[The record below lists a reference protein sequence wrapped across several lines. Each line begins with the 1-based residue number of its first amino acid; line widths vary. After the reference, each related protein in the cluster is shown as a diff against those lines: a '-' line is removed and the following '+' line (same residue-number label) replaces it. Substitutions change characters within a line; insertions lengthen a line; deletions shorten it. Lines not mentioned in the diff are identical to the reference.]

1 MSKQLKINSQL
12 TSRQQNLDSSHKQ
25 DFKINQQDHSH
36 INQLAISRMNT
47 VHGHKINLGKYSQI
61 ANSENQLLRQQRTTN
76 NSLLQ
81 RDSVQNKFKQAQV
94 FQSECGGLN
103 NLHHGT
109 YIQPSSMQNL
119 GVNDQS
125 HFQKQWKPQQFLHIN
140 ELKDV
145 NFQERGYNSKFHQHD
160 PQIIGNNYQMEPLS
174 PGSTTQDTAQ
184 SMAGSWSPQPFPD
197 QLEQQ
202 NLINQECSSSVNNY
216 LVDGFT
222 QNDFSL
228 RLMDLDLEDNS
239 FDNFVN
245 SQLNKTSIDQAPDFI
260 KSATNRP
267 SYFSNQRAHV
277 AVPQDQHVMG
287 QQRFTFVE
295 NPWSQYQQYNGFY
308 GSDLEVFNQLWC
320 DDLSQRFPQYLN
332 QNCVKQTL
340 STDEDTSVSMQGDL
354 RGETVEAR
362 DTSTASSQS
371 TQLVE
376 ASKNQKVS
384 KSNCVSTSDHF
395 SSVDVPPSNEPQD
408 RRHIEPQLKE
418 VKTKKDYGYK
428 FILRNFR
435 QSFAEDFLKHLIQV
449 YEEFYHSE
457 SISAEEHMEKVWKKF
472 YKEPIQDIV
481 QYVASFLKVFHFIEE
496 PSDYELFQ
504 AIAFILPTRYGQ
516 SQVPKKADSSKAK
529 DIKKPKKPRTIEE
542 LALDQIKFEK
552 KQKKLRGN
560 LTELFDM
567 LPEAWLPSQNF
578 SGNDYFD
585 KATKD
590 LRNRFFKLD
599 FVGLVWN
606 RTMANAT
613 EKIIKFRGNTHAQH
627 EQTFR
632 KITSEFLMKRSEFI
646 LPLWWLNLYRPANE

>member
-12 TSRQQNLDSSHKQ
+12 TSRQQILNSSH
-25 DFKINQQDHSH
+25 QQDNQIRQANHSQL
-36 INQLAISRMNT
+36 NQLAISRINS
-47 VHGHKINLGKYSQI
+47 VHENHVKLVKYSQVS
-61 ANSENQLLRQQRTTN
+61 NSENQALQRTAN
-76 NSLLQ
+76 NILLPK
-81 RDSVQNKFKQAQV
+81 DSIQEYMKQAQD
-94 FQSECGGLN
+94 FDSNYGGLN
-103 NLHHGT
+103 ILHGT
-109 YIQPSSMQNL
+109 HIQPASMW
-119 GVNDQS
+119 GSGKNDQS
-125 HFQKQWKPQQFLHIN
+125 NFQKYYKPQQSFSLKEFN
-140 ELKDV
+140 EANMTDYQ
-145 NFQERGYNSKFHQHD
+145 NPYNSVFHQHD
-160 PQIIGNNYQMEPLS
+160 SKIIRNSYLMEPQS
-174 PGSTTQDTAQ
+174 PQSTTQDTAQ
-184 SMAGSWSPQPFPD
+184 SMAGSWSPQLLPD
-197 QLEQQ
+197 QMMQQ
-202 NLINQECSSSVNNY
+202 TFNNQECSLSHNNY
-216 LVDGFT
+216 FHEDI
-222 QNDFSL
+222 QNEFSQQF
-228 RLMDLDLEDNS
+228 MNLDIEENS
-239 FDNFVN
+239 FDSFMNN
-245 SQLNKTSIDQAPDFI
+245 NMITIDQDPDFK

-267 SYFSNQRAHV
+267 SYFSDQRALIT
-277 AVPQDQHVMG
+277 VPQAQDVMG
-287 QQRFTFVE
+287 YQRLTTVE
-295 NPWSQYQQYNGFY
+295 YPWSQYQQFNGFY
-308 GSDLEVFNQLWC
+308 GSDLEASSQLYR
-320 DDLSQRFPQYLN
+320 DDVSQKLPQYLN
-332 QNCVKQTL
+332 RDCVSQTL
-340 STDEDTSVSMQGDL
+340 STDEDTSVNMQWDQ
-354 RGETVEAR
+354 RRETVEAR
-362 DTSTASSQS
+362 DTSTTSSQS

-376 ASKNQKVS
+376 ASNQKVS
-384 KSNCVSTSDHF
+384 KSNFVSTSDHS

-428 FILRNFR
+428 FMLRNFR

-457 SISAEEHMEKVWKKF
+457 SISAEEHMEKVQKKF
-472 YKEPIQDIV
+472 YKEPIQDIIE
-481 QYVASFLKVFHFIEE
+481 YVASFLKVFHFIEE
-496 PSDYELFQ
+496 PSDYQLFQ
-504 AIAFILPTRYGQ
+504 AVVFILPTRYGC
-516 SQVPKKADSSKAK
+516 QVPKKTDSSKVK
-529 DIKKPKKPRTIEE
+529 DSKKPKKLRTIEE

-632 KITSEFLMKRSEFI
+632 KITTEFLTKRSEFL